1 MGSWQDT
8 GSFLNSEGLVMTF
21 IGEGEHLLVASAVAK
36 CFYLVLGA
44 DEGSGGCRRG
54 GGCGC

>member
-1 MGSWQDT
+1 
-8 GSFLNSEGLVMTF
+8 MTF

-44 DEGSGGCRRG
+44 VER
-54 GGCGC
+54 